1 MIFFGII
8 ALMVCFASCDKS
20 QDGEYHPSKKIEKI
34 FKVNEDGEASL
45 SQVWHWDGDILT
57 SIDNYYGLLS
67 LTDHFT
73 YDEKSRLTRIENG
86 SSHSEFFY
94 DGKEMR
100 TVLIY
105 QGEDQV
111 ARYDFEY
118 KGRKISVI
126 KMEIEDDIF
135 DLFKRG
141 DLSVNPLSI
150 LFPEVGR
157 TAQPIIK
164 QYARDAKG
172 PTTLTLTLHWDGH
185 NVKTL
190 DIAMDGFFGLST
202 TATAE
207 CTFDSKR
214 NPFKGFF
221 SMLSGGSNPME
232 TAFCNHNNLLTV
244 STHVGSMMN
253 AMEENSYEY
262 EGNYPVKV
270 VSKMTSGTSILG
282 DEETEV
288 TTTIYEYLA
297 E

>member
-1 MIFFGII
+1 MIICGIV
-8 ALMVCFASCDKS
+8 ALLVCFTACDKY
-20 QDGEYHPSKKIEKI
+20 QDGEYNPSKKIEKI
-34 FKVNEDGEASL
+34 FKINEDGEAAL

-57 SIDNYYGLLS
+57 SIDNYYGLLN

-73 YDEKSRLTRIENG
+73 YDENSRLTRIDNG
-86 SSHSEFFY
+86 SSRSEFFY

-100 TVLIY
+100 TILIY
-105 QGEDQV
+105 QGGDQV

-135 DLFKRG
+135 DLFKSG
-141 DLSVNPLSI
+141 DFSVNPLSI
-150 LFPEVGR
+150 LFPEISR

-164 QYARDAKG
+164 QYAQNAKG
-172 PTTLTLTLHWDGH
+172 ATTLMLTLHWDGH

-190 DIAMDGFFGLST
+190 DIAMGGFFGLST

-207 CTFDSKR
+207 CTFDNKR

-221 SMLSGGSNPME
+221 SMLSSGSNPME
-232 TAFCNHNNLLTV
+232 TAFYNHNNLLTV
-244 STHVGSMMN
+244 STRIGSIVN
-253 AMEENSYEY
+253 ATEENSYEY